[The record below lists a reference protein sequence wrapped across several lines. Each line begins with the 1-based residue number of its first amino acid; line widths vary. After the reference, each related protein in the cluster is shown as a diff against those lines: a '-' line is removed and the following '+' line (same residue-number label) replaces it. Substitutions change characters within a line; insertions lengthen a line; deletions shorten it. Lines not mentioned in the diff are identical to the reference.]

1 MGDGQG
7 ERKPVSPGLSHG
19 CTGANRF
26 RVGGHSHLVL
36 ADPAITQVGFSE
48 DPRLWP
54 RTSLPMLQERW
65 QKVLDRW
72 SETQAEGLT
81 LP

>member
-1 MGDGQG
+1 MGRGRG
-7 ERKPVSPGLSHG
+7 SPCPLGFHTDALGLTDS
-19 CTGANRF
+19 RL
-26 RVGGHSHLVL
+26 GGYAPLSL
-36 ADPAITQVGFSE
+36 ADPAITQVGFRE
-48 DPRLWP
+48 DPQLRP
-54 RTSLPMLQERW
+54 RTSMPMLQERW